1 MAHAHT
7 PYYVVQSLVSIL
19 LELEECRTAA
29 EREHALREHI
39 IDDTLKEDLC
49 LVNDLLGTHVS
60 QCSVNNVTYD
70 VFLAIMLIIKMRMI
84 CLAMVSF

>member
-1 MAHAHT
+1 MDYVEADMSHAHT

-19 LELEECRTAA
+19 LELEECRTPA

-49 LVNDLLGTHVS
+49 LLNDLLGTHVS
-60 QCSVNNVTYD
+60 KTSH
-70 VFLAIMLIIKMRMI
+70 
-84 CLAMVSF
+84 